1 MTSRGTEKLLLS
13 VPEAAEMLGISRS
26 HLYQLIQ
33 LGKLPV
39 VRLGASVR
47 IPRVWLERYIEDSVQ
62 AWVAARNGW
71 AAKE

>member
-1 MTSRGTEKLLLS
+1 MPMTDRLLFT

-33 LGKLPV
+33 SGKLPV

-47 IPRVWLERYIEDSVQ
+47 IPRVWLERYIEERVEEWQ
-62 AWVAARNGW
+62 AARN
-71 AAKE
+71 EPR

>member
-1 MTSRGTEKLLLS
+1 MPMTDRLLFT

-33 LGKLPV
+33 SDKLPV

-62 AWVAARNGW
+62 AWVAARDGW

>member
-1 MTSRGTEKLLLS
+1 MPMTDRLLFT

-33 LGKLPV
+33 SGKLPV
-39 VRLGASVR
+39 VRLGTSVR
-47 IPRVWLERYIEDSVQ
+47 IPRVWLERYIEESVQ
-62 AWVAARNGW
+62 AWVAARDGW